1 MMKTAPRALKTLR
14 ASANGNKWMSG
25 RRDVSSRGTST
36 TLVWLGAAIAAA
48 LMFALP
54 RRAGGWLRG
63 KRVKDVM
70 VKSVIAIESSASLM
84 EAAEKMRQANVG
96 VLPVVEDGTVRGLI
110 TDRDLV
116 VRAMARGADPRATRV
131 GECQTDDVV
140 CARPEWDL
148 HEAMERMAESQVGRL
163 PVVDDGGRLLGIVT
177 LGSLALRAEQD
188 DQTLDTAKEVSRR
201 SARSA

>member
-1 MMKTAPRALKTLR
+1 MMNTAQRALRTLR
-14 ASANGNKWMSG
+14 ASDRSRWMSG
-25 RRDVSSRGTST
+25 RREVSSRGTST
-36 TLVWLGAAIAAA
+36 PLLWLGAAIATA

-70 VKSVIAIESSASLM
+70 VKSVTAIESSASLM
-84 EAAEKMRQANVG
+84 EAAEKMRVANVG
-96 VLPVVEDGTVRGLI
+96 VLPVLQDGMVRGLI

-148 HEAMERMAESQVGRL
+148 HEAMERMAAFQVGRL

-177 LGSLALRAEQD
+177 LASLALRSEQD
-188 DQTLDTAKEVSRR
+188 DEMLDTAKEVSRR

>member
-1 MMKTAPRALKTLR
+1 MMKTAQRALKTLR